1 MKKANVAPV
10 HKKVTNRF
18 LKIPTRVFTPI
29 CETIFEQ
36 LIFNKLHE
44 FFIEKE
50 IIFSSQSGFKPGDSY
65 ISQLLSI
72 THDIYQFFE
81 NVLKLGV
88 SSLTYLRLLLKFDI
102 KFLFIMG

>member
-18 LKIPTRVFTPI
+18 LKKSTRIFSPI
-29 CETIFEQ
+29 CETIFKQ
-36 LIFNKLHE
+36 L
-44 FFIEKE
+44 
-50 IIFSSQSGFKPGDSY
+50 IFSSQSGFKPGDSC

-102 KFLFIMG
+102 KLLFIMG

>member
-18 LKIPTRVFTPI
+18 LKIPTRAFTPI

-50 IIFSSQSGFKPGDSY
+50 LIFSSQSGFSQEIRISASY
-65 ISQLLSI
+65 
-72 THDIYQFFE
+72 Y
-81 NVLKLGV
+81 
-88 SSLTYLRLLLKFDI
+88 LLLMTYI
-102 KFLFIMG
+102 NFLKMF

>member
-50 IIFSSQSGFKPGDSY
+50 LIFSSQSGFSQEIRISASY
-65 ISQLLSI
+65 
-72 THDIYQFFE
+72 Y
-81 NVLKLGV
+81 
-88 SSLTYLRLLLKFDI
+88 LLLMTYI
-102 KFLFIMG
+102 NFLKMF